1 MASSF
6 STHFVISVT
15 QTFVLT
21 IITEEAFWT
30 IALQYMA
37 SKLITGSS
45 IQAQVVSITCA
56 YLVTK
61 LASIAVFANTF
72 STKNCVVLD
81 PNTSFFR
88 FYYNLNIS
96 LDQVRHTKS
105 KVAILKGTWSEI
117 AHTVIFAEVKAVI
130 SIEVVRAL
138 TSWLSYTSWADVYL
152 ILFTIRARRSIIYLV
167 YYKTHLYDWWWFYAL
182 INNQLRKNNY

>member
-105 KVAILKGTWSEI
+105 KVAILKGT
-117 AHTVIFAEVKAVI
+117 
-130 SIEVVRAL
+130 
-138 TSWLSYTSWADVYL
+138 
-152 ILFTIRARRSIIYLV
+152 
-167 YYKTHLYDWWWFYAL
+167 
-182 INNQLRKNNY
+182 